1 MRDTDLQERRNR
13 QILADLVRT
22 YIETGEPVSSRA
34 ISRRLVEQLSSAT
47 VRNVMADLEESG
59 YLSQPHTSAGR
70 VPTAAAYRLFAQMSA
85 TQAKLSAEDEQWIRN
100 ELAAAQNP
108 EEIAERAGRLLAK
121 ISRGLGIVV
130 APPLG
135 KAVVEHIRFL
145 LLPDRR
151 VLAVVIGP
159 GGATRD
165 KIVHTER
172 EFTQEV
178 LDRTAEYLNRHY
190 SGRTLEA
197 IRENLLARLANERER
212 YDDLNE
218 KVAAAALELCDP
230 KLLADSSARQVYVE
244 GTAQFAAAPEIASQ
258 DQLRELLAAIEE
270 KHTLVALLNHCI
282 DSPEPVLVQ
291 IGLEEISGGGGDLA
305 LISAPY
311 SSHDQVQGTLGVLGP
326 ARMQYERAI
335 TAVACVARLFS
346 ETLDR
351 S

>member
-13 QILADLVRT
+13 HILADLVRT

-34 ISRRLVEQLSSAT
+34 ISKGLAEQLSPAT
-47 VRNVMADLEESG
+47 VRNVMADLEEGG
-59 YLSQPHTSAGR
+59 YLMQPHTSAGR
-70 VPTAAAYRLFAQMSA
+70 VPTAAAYRLFAQMVSA
-85 TQAKLSAEDEQWIRN
+85 QAKLTAEDEQWIRT
-100 ELAAAQNP
+100 ELAAAQSP
-108 EEIAERAGRLLAK
+108 EEIAERAGRVLAK

-130 APPLG
+130 APPIG
-135 KAVVEHIRFL
+135 NAIVEHIRFL

-151 VLAVVIGP
+151 VLAIVIAP

-172 EFTQEV
+172 AFAQDE

-190 SGRTLEA
+190 SGWTLRA
-197 IRENLLARLANERER
+197 IREDLLARLADERER
-212 YDDLNE
+212 YDGL
-218 KVAAAALELCDP
+218 AAAALALCGPNLFPDTP
-230 KLLADSSARQVYVE
+230 SRQVYVE
-244 GTAQFAAAPEIASQ
+244 GAAQIAAAPEIASKT
-258 DQLRELLAAIEE
+258 QLQELLAAIEE

-291 IGLEEISGGGGDLA
+291 IGLDEISGGGGDLA
-305 LISAPY
+305 MISAPY
-311 SSHDQVQGTLGVLGP
+311 SLHDEVQGSLGVLGP

-335 TAVACVARLFS
+335 TAVACVARVFS

>member
-34 ISRRLVEQLSSAT
+34 ISKGLVEQLSPAT
-47 VRNVMADLEESG
+47 VRNVMADLEDGG
-59 YLSQPHTSAGR
+59 YLMQPHTSAGR
-70 VPTAAAYRLFAQMSA
+70 VPTAAAYRLFAQMVSA
-85 TQAKLSAEDEQWIRN
+85 QAKLSVEDEQWIRT

-108 EEIAERAGRLLAK
+108 EEVAERAGRVLAK
-121 ISRGLGIVV
+121 ISRGLGIVI
-130 APPLG
+130 APPIG

-151 VLAVVIGP
+151 VLAVVVGP

-165 KIVHTER
+165 KIVQTER
-172 EFTQEV
+172 AFAQDE
-178 LDRTAEYLNRHY
+178 LDRTAEYLNSHY
-190 SGRTLEA
+190 TGWTLRA
-197 IRENLLARLANERER
+197 IREDLLARLADEREK
-212 YDDLNE
+212 YDGL
-218 KVAAAALELCDP
+218 AASALALCGP
-230 KLLADSSARQVYVE
+230 NLFADTPARQVYVE
-244 GTAQFAAAPEIASQ
+244 GAAQIAAAPELATKVQLQ
-258 DQLRELLAAIEE
+258 DLLAAIEE

-291 IGLEEISGGGGDLA
+291 IGLEGIAAGGGDLA

-311 SSHDQVQGTLGVLGP
+311 SLHDEVQGSLGVLGP
-326 ARMQYERAI
+326 TRMQYERAI
-335 TAVACVARLFS
+335 TAVAYVARIFS
-346 ETLDR
+346 ENLDR